1 MYGASIATTFII
13 WLSSNKYIV
22 DRNNYNKPEGCM
34 AQKGNVKILVSHST
48 DPSGFGL
55 QDMLLYTL
63 LALFQLHIIYSV

>member
-13 WLSSNKYIV
+13 WLSSNKHIV

-34 AQKGNVKILVSHST
+34 AQKGNVKILVSHSS
-48 DPSGFGL
+48 DSSGFGL

-63 LALFQLHIIYSV
+63 LALFKLHIIYSV